1 MTTDAT
7 AINSAATAADRAAT
21 AAANGGAGQ
30 ATADRA
36 VDPAASL
43 APAARVRAA
52 REPIVSCEQ
61 CGMCSSA
68 CPITGVEDFNIRRIE
83 RAVQLGVVDRLLE
96 SRLPWLCTTCG
107 RCEAA
112 CPNGYKIMT
121 TTRTLRAMMAEEFT
135 PPMAPCRKACP
146 AGMDAPRYIRMIA
159 EGRFAD
165 AYKVIRETAPLP
177 GVLGRVCA
185 HPCEDQCRRTAVNQP
200 ISICS
205 LKRFAYDQGA
215 ADFPAVS
222 IAAGTGKSVAV
233 VGSGPAGL
241 TTAFYLRKQGHAVT
255 LLEAREEAGGML
267 RYGIPA
273 YRLPQEV
280 LDKEI
285 GDILGMGV
293 DFRPGT
299 ALGDQVTLEQ
309 LRADHD
315 AVLLAVGAQQSRRVK
330 LEGAD
335 HPDVLWGVEYL
346 VDVRAGK
353 DVRLRGRVAVVG
365 GGNVAVDV
373 ALTALR
379 TGATSVVLV
388 SLESREEMP
397 AFEWEVEEALQEGVE
412 LVPSWGPGRI
422 LTSAGDGGGDGGGA
436 KGPVV
441 TGMELVRCTSVFDE
455 SGGFCP
461 LFSDEQR
468 ELACDQVIL
477 AIGQSTD
484 LSFLDPKG
492 AVQTLGG
499 MIDVDLATQATGLPG
514 VFAAGDAAA
523 KAPGTP
529 GTIISA
535 IAAGR
540 RAAAAIDAYLGGDGD
555 ITETLLPADDTAG
568 YSGEREPGFAELER
582 IAMPVLDPA
591 ERVYGFQEVACGF
604 DLEAAVREARRCLNC
619 DLEIVMAREG
629 GPAASAVQA

>member
-1 MTTDAT
+1 MD
-7 AINSAATAADRAAT
+7 
-21 AAANGGAGQ
+21 
-30 ATADRA
+30 
-36 VDPAASL
+36 
-43 APAARVRAA
+43 
-52 REPIVSCEQ
+52 
-61 CGMCSSA
+61 CSS
-68 CPITGVEDFNIRRIE
+68 R
-83 RAVQLGVVDRLLE
+83 
-96 SRLPWLCTTCG
+96 RLPWLCTTCG

-121 TTRTLRAMMAEEFT
+121 TTRTLRSMMPEELM
-135 PPMAPCRKACP
+135 PAMAPCRKACP

-165 AYKVIRETAPLP
+165 AYAVIRESAPLP

-205 LKRFAYDQGA
+205 LKRFAYDQAA

-222 IAAGTGKSVAV
+222 TAADTGKKVAV

-241 TTAFYLRKQGHAVT
+241 TAAFHLRKKGHAVT

-285 GDILGMGV
+285 GDILAMGV

-299 ALGDQVTLEQ
+299 ALGEQVTLEQ
-309 LRADHD
+309 LHADYD
-315 AVLLAVGAQQSRRVK
+315 AVLLTVGAQQSRKVK

-346 VDVRAGK
+346 ADVRAGK
-353 DVRLRGRVAVVG
+353 DVRLKGRVAVVG

-379 TGATSVVLV
+379 TGASGVTMV
-388 SLESREEMP
+388 SLESRDEMP
-397 AFEWEVEEALQEGVE
+397 AFDWEVEEALQEGVE

-422 LTSAGDGGGDGGGA
+422 LTSNGGETGGS
-436 KGPVV
+436 V
-441 TGMELVRCTSVFDE
+441 TGLELVQCTSVFDD
-455 SGGFCP
+455 SGAFCP
-461 LFSDEQR
+461 MFSEEKR

-484 LSFLDPKG
+484 LSFLEGKG
-492 AVQTLGG
+492 AVQTMGG
-499 MIDVDLATQATGLPG
+499 LIDVDLSNQSTALKG

-529 GTIISA
+529 GTIVNA

-540 RAAAAIDAYLGGDGD
+540 RAAGAIDVYLGGEGD
-555 ITETLLPADDTAG
+555 IIEPPCASEPAPVYT
-568 YSGEREPGFAELER
+568 GEREPGFAELER
-582 IAMPVLDPA
+582 MAMPVLDPA
-591 ERVYGFQEVACGF
+591 ERVQGFMEVACGF
-604 DLEAAVREARRCLNC
+604 DVEAAVHEARRCLNC
-619 DLEIVMAREG
+619 DLEIAMARQG
-629 GPAASAVQA
+629 GPAVQE

>member
-1 MTTDAT
+1 MTTNVTTGTTIDAGSV
-7 AINSAATAADRAAT
+7 SAATGSAAAVSGAAALDPAAAT
-21 AAANGGAGQ
+21 A
-30 ATADRA
+30 
-36 VDPAASL
+36 PAERVT
-43 APAARVRAA
+43 AARA
-52 REPIVSCEQ
+52 PIVSCEQ

-83 RAVQLGVVDRLLE
+83 RAVQLGVVDHLLGT
-96 SRLPWLCTTCG
+96 RLPWLCTTCG

-121 TTRTLRAMMAEEFT
+121 TTRTLRAMMAEELL

-165 AYKVIRETAPLP
+165 AYAVIRETAPLP

-185 HPCEDQCRRTAVNQP
+185 HPCEDQCRRTAVNQA

-205 LKRFAYDQGA
+205 LKRFAFDQGA
-215 ADFPAVS
+215 AGFPAVAT
-222 IAAGTGKSVAV
+222 AADTGKTVAV

-241 TTAFYLRKQGHAVT
+241 TAAFYLRKKGHAVT
-255 LLEAREEAGGML
+255 LVESREEAGGML

-285 GDILGMGV
+285 GDILAMGV
-293 DFRPGT
+293 DFRPNI
-299 ALGDQVTLEQ
+299 ALGEQVTLEQ
-309 LRADHD
+309 LHADND
-315 AVLLAVGAQQSRRVK
+315 AVLLAVGAQQSRKVK

-346 VDVRAGK
+346 ADVRAGK
-353 DVRLRGRVAVVG
+353 DVRLKDRVAVVG

-422 LTSAGDGGGDGGGA
+422 ITLPGEDGGGS
-436 KGPVV
+436 VV
-441 TGMELVRCTSVFDE
+441 TAMELVRCTSVFDD

-484 LSFLDPKG
+484 LSFLDAKG
-492 AVQTLGG
+492 AVETLGG
-499 MIDVDLATQATGLPG
+499 MIDVDLASQATGLEG

-529 GTIISA
+529 GTIINA

-540 RAAAAIDAYLGGDGD
+540 RAAAAIDRHLGGDGD
-555 ITETLLPADDTAG
+555 ISETLLPAAAAAA

-582 IAMPVLDPA
+582 VAMPVADPA
-591 ERVYGFQEVACGF
+591 ERICGFMEVACGF
-604 DLEAAVREARRCLNC
+604 DAEAAVHEARRCLSC
-619 DLEIVMAREG
+619 DLEIVMARQG
-629 GPAASAVQA
+629 GPAESAEASL

>member
-1 MTTDAT
+1 MTIEAATDTAT
-7 AINSAATAADRAAT
+7 VTAAASAATGPAL
-21 AAANGGAGQ
+21 
-30 ATADRA
+30 
-36 VDPAASL
+36 DPAAST
-43 APAARVRAA
+43 APAERVGAA

-83 RAVQLGVVDRLLE
+83 RAVQLGVVDHLLGG
-96 SRLPWLCTTCG
+96 RLPWLCTTCG

-121 TTRTLRAMMAEEFT
+121 TTRTLRAMMAEELT

-165 AYKVIRETAPLP
+165 AYAVIRETAPLP

-185 HPCEDQCRRTAVNQP
+185 HPCEDQCRRKAVNQP

-205 LKRFAYDQGA
+205 LKRFAYDQGS
-215 ADFPAVS
+215 ADFPA
-222 IAAGTGKSVAV
+222 AATAADTGKTVAV

-241 TTAFYLRKQGHAVT
+241 TAAFYLRKKGHAVT

-285 GDILGMGV
+285 GDILAMGV

-299 ALGDQVTLEQ
+299 ELGAAVTLEQ
-309 LRADHD
+309 LHSEHD
-315 AVLLAVGAQQSRRVK
+315 AVLLAVGAQQSRKVK

-346 VDVRAGK
+346 ADVRAGK
-353 DVRLRGRVAVVG
+353 GVRLKGRVAVVG

-379 TGATSVVLV
+379 TGAESVAMVA
-388 SLESREEMP
+388 LESREEMP
-397 AFEWEVEEALQEGVE
+397 AFDWEVEEALQEGVE
-412 LVPSWGPGRI
+412 LIPSWGPGRI
-422 LTSAGDGGGDGGGA
+422 ITAEGDDGAAGT
-436 KGPVV
+436 V
-441 TGMELVRCTSVFDE
+441 TGMELVQCTSVFDD
-455 SGGFCP
+455 SGAFCP
-461 LFSDEQR
+461 LFSEETR

-484 LSFLDPKG
+484 LGFLDAKG
-492 AVQTLGG
+492 AVATLGG
-499 MIDVDLATQATGLPG
+499 MIDVDLASQATALEG

-529 GTIISA
+529 GTIINA

-555 ITETLLPADDTAG
+555 LTETPAPADPAVAYDGA
-568 YSGEREPGFAELER
+568 REPGFAERER
-582 IAMPVLDPA
+582 VAMPVLDPA
-591 ERVYGFQEVACGF
+591 ERVRGFMEVACGF
-604 DLEAAVREARRCLNC
+604 DAEAAVHEARRCLNC

-629 GPAASAVQA
+629 GPAVSADTPL